1 MNEMESLQRFVRDN
15 TMRNLLQR
23 DRRKSMIGK
32 EESRL
37 KSGEKKLHLN
47 TTKEHIGI
55 NGWMQDL
62 DLSHINYI

>member
-23 DRRKSMIGK
+23 DKRESMIGN

-37 KSGEKKLHLN
+37 RSGEKKLHLN
-47 TTKEHIGI
+47 TINEPIGI
-55 NGWMQDL
+55 SRWMQGL
-62 DLSHINYI
+62 DMSHTNYI